1 MVFSC
6 LRFLPGLEVPSG
18 RSQPSTF
25 PSFPGRMGNL
35 AAKRGGM
42 ERDVVTVSLPG
53 TEQVAG
59 QPASP
64 AFKFYTLSRPKLLMP
79 VTRF

>member
-1 MVFSC
+1 
-6 LRFLPGLEVPSG
+6 
-18 RSQPSTF
+18 
-25 PSFPGRMGNL
+25 MGNL